1 MIKRAI
7 YPGTFDP
14 VTYGHLDIVRRGIE
28 IFQELIIGIAENPL
42 KKPFFSSDE
51 RKEMFEE
58 SLKYVGLI
66 DRVEVKTFNSLLVE
80 FAKRENAVAIIR
92 GIRVVSDMDHEFR
105 MAYVNRKLYPEIET
119 VFLMPSD
126 EYAYLSSSVVREI
139 AFYGGSIDCF
149 VTPFVAER
157 VREKFRKRDRY

>member
-1 MIKRAI
+1 
-7 YPGTFDP
+7 
-14 VTYGHLDIVRRGIE
+14 
-28 IFQELIIGIAENPL
+28 
-42 KKPFFSSDE
+42 
-51 RKEMFEE
+51 
-58 SLKYVGLI
+58 
-66 DRVEVKTFNSLLVE
+66 
-80 FAKRENAVAIIR
+80 
-92 GIRVVSDMDHEFR
+92 MDHEFR

-157 VREKFRKRDRY
+157 VREKLFKEGKRPPKATPALTGITKAALSTESFISAASFQETTRVLSDAAIAGKRDYLRGLKENVIIGRLIPAGTGRKEYRKVTWKPCEKEESKQ